1 MNSNNVFRPPFNCAE
16 PKFKA
21 EKQQDNVNTV
31 FNQDIYFYPKKEIN
45 HLKIPFLSKAKR
57 ASNETIDNKSMKK
70 VGPGS
75 YEQKSF
81 FDWNKKSF
89 NVQYKLK

>member
-1 MNSNNVFRPPFNCAE
+1 MHSNFFRPPFNSAE
-16 PKFKA
+16 PKFKP
-21 EKQQDNVNTV
+21 EIKNYINT
-31 FNQDIYFYPKKEIN
+31 NIYSNDYSDYPSKKTN
-45 HLKIPFLSKAKR
+45 RLNIPFLSKAIRKC
-57 ASNETIDNKSMKK
+57 NQTIDANSVKK

>member
-1 MNSNNVFRPPFNCAE
+1 MSG
-16 PKFKA
+16 
-21 EKQQDNVNTV
+21 
-31 FNQDIYFYPKKEIN
+31 
-45 HLKIPFLSKAKR
+45 AKR
-57 ASNETIDNKSMKK
+57 ASNEIIDIKRAKQ